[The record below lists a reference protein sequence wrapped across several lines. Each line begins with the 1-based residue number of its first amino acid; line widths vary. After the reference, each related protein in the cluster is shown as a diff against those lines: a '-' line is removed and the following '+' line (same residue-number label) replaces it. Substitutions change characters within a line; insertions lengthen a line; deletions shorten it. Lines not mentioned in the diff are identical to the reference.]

1 MDAFDIEMAAPVDQ
15 SRFRE
20 GLRGPN
26 QGSHVGPNW
35 YIQYGMDLG
44 AEKERRSMPP
54 STPTSPGSSNTTRQ
68 PTLARFMVRTSSC
81 GQRMTAWAPSTRTS
95 RTHRPS
101 SASDPRLLG
110 ATCSGAVASAGGI
123 PPHLHV
129 ALVEI
134 VGGLPD
140 GQYHGEDLYWFFLD
154 LEATDPGTVVPVTFL
169 QDGSPPV
176 PQTP

>member
-1 MDAFDIEMAAPVDQ
+1 MT
-15 SRFRE
+15 E
-20 GLRGPN
+20 GAQVFGGN
-26 QGSHVGPNW
+26 
-35 YIQYGMDLG
+35 
-44 AEKERRSMPP
+44 
-54 STPTSPGSSNTTRQ
+54 
-68 PTLARFMVRTSSC
+68 
-81 GQRMTAWAPSTRTS
+81 GQRRCDGRHGQSCRHHPSIVKQVQRRPTRGE
-95 RTHRPS
+95 
-101 SASDPRLLG
+101 LLG
-110 ATCSGAVASAGGI
+110 TVVSAGGI

-140 GQYHGEDLYWFFLD
+140 GQHHGVDLYWFFLD